1 MRVRPEI
8 FAKCAGFVS
17 VPVWLVRFPYSGN
30 GSGHNANADLTDDPE
45 RIEWREF
52 YELPRYGMVGVF
64 EGAYMYAE
72 ASGVPRRT
80 AA

>member
-1 MRVRPEI
+1 M
-8 FAKCAGFVS
+8 S

-30 GSGHNANADLTDDPE
+30 GGGHNANVDLTDDPE

-52 YELPRYGMVGVF
+52 YELPRYGMVGAF
-64 EGAYMYAE
+64 EGAYMYVE

-80 AA
+80 AV